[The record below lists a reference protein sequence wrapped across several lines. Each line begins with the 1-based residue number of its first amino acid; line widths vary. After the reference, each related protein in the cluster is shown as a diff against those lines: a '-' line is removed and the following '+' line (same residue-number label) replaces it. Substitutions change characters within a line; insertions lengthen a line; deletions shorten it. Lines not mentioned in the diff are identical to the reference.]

1 METGKA
7 DMLRRQF
14 NETIGQWIAWL
25 DDYTLHRLH
34 QRPHEKCWSLGQV
47 YMHIIDE
54 TAYFVEQA
62 TACLNKNANNK
73 KGMHE
78 DAADMFAKNGFPDA
92 LLDSPTNDLNM
103 DQPESKEQ
111 ILNNLLSIREAV
123 NKLYASFDLSKATGK
138 IKHPGL
144 LYFNAREW
152 LQFAEM
158 HMRHHF
164 RQKKRIDE
172 KLKQLPY

>member
-1 METGKA
+1 METSKA
-7 DMLRRQF
+7 DILRRQF

-25 DDYTLHRLH
+25 DDYTLHMLH
-34 QRPHEKCWSLGQV
+34 QRPHEKFWSLGQV
-47 YMHIIDE
+47 YLHIIDE
-54 TAYFVEQA
+54 TVYYVEQA
-62 TACLNKNANNK
+62 TACLNKNVNSK
-73 KGMHE
+73 ERMHE
-78 DAADMFAKNGFPDA
+78 DAAGMFAKNEFPDA

-111 ILNNLLSIREAV
+111 LLKSLLSIREEV
-123 NKLYASFDLSKATGK
+123 NKLCTSFDLSTATGK

-144 LYFNAREW
+144 LYFNALEW

-172 KLKQLPY
+172 KLK